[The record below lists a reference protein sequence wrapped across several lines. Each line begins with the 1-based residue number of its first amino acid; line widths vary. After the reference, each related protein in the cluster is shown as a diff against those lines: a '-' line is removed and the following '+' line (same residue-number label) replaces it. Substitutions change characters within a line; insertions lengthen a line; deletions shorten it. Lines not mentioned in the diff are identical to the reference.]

1 MRYFYRMGLGNVRQR
16 IPKHFFRIFNDLPV
30 FCAIIVSWQTKEE
43 WINMNKTLKWAV
55 ALGVTGALVATVGVV
70 SSRGRTDD
78 TSQTIRDRALGY
90 EIILPS
96 KIAGAIE
103 RGDVYI
109 EKSQDVTDIGDKAS
123 YGTFDLYY
131 NLEGGDDQLLFHL
144 DLVDRELS
152 EEAFAEEVGYG
163 NYLGASDKT
172 FFWVE
177 PTEAVPGAEAHTD
190 EITELL
196 ETLPELEFR
205 TL

>member
-1 MRYFYRMGLGNVRQR
+1 
-16 IPKHFFRIFNDLPV
+16 
-30 FCAIIVSWQTKEE
+30 
-43 WINMNKTLKWAV
+43 MNKTMKWAV

-78 TSQTIRDRALGY
+78 TTQTIRDRELGY
-90 EIILPS
+90 EIVLPS
-96 KIAGAIE
+96 KIVEAIE

-109 EKSQDVTDIGDKAS
+109 EKAQDVVDIGDTKR

-131 NLEGGDDQLLFHL
+131 NVEDGDDQLLFHL
-144 DLVDRELS
+144 DLIDRELTQ
-152 EEAFAEEVGYG
+152 EAFATEIGYG
-163 NYLGASDKT
+163 NYLGTNDKT

-190 EITELL
+190 EIAELI

>member
-1 MRYFYRMGLGNVRQR
+1 
-16 IPKHFFRIFNDLPV
+16 
-30 FCAIIVSWQTKEE
+30 
-43 WINMNKTLKWAV
+43 MNKTLKWAV

-70 SSRGRTDD
+70 SSRGRTED
-78 TSQTIRDRALGY
+78 TSQTIRDRSLGY

-96 KIAGAIE
+96 KIAQAIE

>member
-1 MRYFYRMGLGNVRQR
+1 
-16 IPKHFFRIFNDLPV
+16 
-30 FCAIIVSWQTKEE
+30 
-43 WINMNKTLKWAV
+43 MNKTMKWAV

-78 TSQTIRDRALGY
+78 TTQTIRDRELGY

-96 KIAGAIE
+96 KIVEAIE

-109 EKSQDVTDIGDKAS
+109 EKAQDVVDVGDKNS

-131 NLEGGDDQLLFHL
+131 NVEDGDDQLLFHL
-144 DLVDRELS
+144 DLIDRELS
-152 EEAFAEEVGYG
+152 EEAFTEEVGYG

-190 EITELL
+190 EIAELL